1 MLKPSA
7 LLPPL
12 ALALQLTM
20 IRLFAPQQ
28 APARGPDAV

>member
-20 IRLFAPQQ
+20 IRLVAPQ

>member
-20 IRLFAPQQ
+20 IRLFAPL
-28 APARGPDAV
+28 ARARRPDAV